1 MIIIDTDIFGAVL
14 AFCIGTV
21 IAAVNYALSRYV
33 MKKHSDKYSVTVIVR
48 QVIQITYLVLLFF
61 FGEYTPWDRMWLLVG
76 GCLGITIPMIWFTIR
91 LVKLNDSLNRK
102 EDSSD
107 G

>member
-1 MIIIDTDIFGAVL
+1 MIIIDTDIFGAIL
-14 AFCIGTV
+14 AFCIGIA
-21 IAAVNYALSRYV
+21 IAAVNYAFSRYV
-33 MKKHSDKYSVTVIVR
+33 IKKHSDKYPATIIVR
-48 QVIQITYLVLLFF
+48 QVIQVTYLALVFF

-91 LVKLNDSLNRK
+91 LVKLNNSLSRK
-102 EDSSD
+102 EESSD